1 MSGWDC
7 ESILILNPHIIIP
20 KDNIQNA
27 KGKKKMR
34 IFKETFINETGIQ
47 RLCLPFDTLEE
58 AKKSIL
64 KIDMQGKYLAC
75 GLMLQRKRKKSLH

>member
-1 MSGWDC
+1 
-7 ESILILNPHIIIP
+7 
-20 KDNIQNA
+20 
-27 KGKKKMR
+27 MR